1 MSTHPYWAYEAVP
14 GSLSEER
21 EKKALAEGRRAFALD
36 MATRWGDTDEGIL
49 QRAAKFE
56 AYLKGEPAEDVNG
69 APLEPVPYEPWEENT
84 GPADR
89 GAL

>member
-21 EKKALAEGRRAFALD
+21 EKKALAEGRRVFALQQARQWD
-36 MATRWGDTDEGIL
+36 DTPEGAI
-49 QRAAKFE
+49 AAARLFE
-56 AYLKGEPAEDVNG
+56 RYLEGEPVEDVNG
-69 APLEPVPYEPWEENT
+69 APLEPVPCEPWEENT